1 MHGGTARREI
11 SFGTG
16 RLTLPPWRI
25 GLNKIRTTPSGTYDW
40 DAAQLA
46 LLRDK
51 LAHVVRLDRGNY
63 NGVISEQIKQQTPNH
78 TKVLT
83 ARIRR
88 KPSDMVHMLVEV
100 AQLLVYWRH
109 TNSRFGNNS
118 IGAKYDK
125 KMAERCV

>member
-1 MHGGTARREI
+1 MMDRIASCSAITEI
-11 SFGTG
+11 AVQCRDGCTN
-16 RLTLPPWRI
+16 T
-25 GLNKIRTTPSGTYDW
+25 DW

-51 LAHVVRLDRGNY
+51 LAHVVRFDRGNY

-125 KMAERCV
+125 KMAKRCV